1 MNFKT
6 KERKEGR
13 IKGGRKGGREIKKE
27 GRRKEARN
35 ETSQGYMSCFLLYVI
50 NTSYSNTVKRR
61 GIDKKKKLKN
71 GKYTIYQPN
80 QFCIT
85 CTIRNK

>member
-50 NTSYSNTVKRR
+50 KTSYSNTVKRR
-61 GIDKKKKLKN
+61 GIDKKKNLKMVN
-71 GKYTIYQPN
+71 T
-80 QFCIT
+80 QFISQ
-85 CTIRNK
+85 INSVLLV